1 MGKIE
6 SLLTS
11 VVRPYSFIVTDGE
24 GIQYRRDVHVAQHTA
39 AGSSVNEQEF
49 HILHF
54 PYKNSYNSVL
64 KLVICIEELQSFYI
78 FSICFDLINEIKRG
92 NLDMIN

>member
-24 GIQYRRDVHVAQHTA
+24 GVQYCGDVYVSQHTA
-39 AGSSVNEQEF
+39 AAVSAKEREQF
-49 HILHF
+49 L
-54 PYKNSYNSVL
+54 KNVL
-64 KLVICIEELQSFYI
+64 KNLLKIIKT
-78 FSICFDLINEIKRG
+78 CF
-92 NLDMIN
+92 